1 MLQSFKLALKSIW
14 SNKVRSALTMF
25 GIIIGVSSVIIL
37 VSLMNGYLNSQ
48 ISQWGDL
55 GANNINVSVI
65 NQPSRSVTMDE
76 MYAYLDEHKDLFAGM
91 SPTVTPGGGTLKVG
105 SKKLENTGL
114 TGVSESYADLVDKK
128 IAKGR
133 FLSYADVASK
143 QEVCVLGA
151 YTAQRLFGSGGA
163 ALGEKVSFAGVNLT
177 VVGVLEQKSKGK
189 MEESG
194 TDDVLLLPYSTAL
207 KMAHTAQP
215 SAYLFASKSTD
226 KAAVLSA
233 KKSLQEYLYSVFRNK
248 KNYNL
253 MAMAEMLDQINRMMA
268 QMSVLIGGIAGISL
282 FVAGVGVMN
291 IMLVTVTE
299 RTREIGVRKALGATR
314 NAIRIQFVVEA
325 MIVGLLGGIIGVI
338 LGGAIGM
345 IGSAMMGAFVYPPIS
360 GVLIALFFSLGIG
373 LFFGYYPA
381 NKAAK
386 LNPIDAL
393 RYE

>member
-1 MLQSFKLALKSIW
+1 
-14 SNKVRSALTMF
+14 
-25 GIIIGVSSVIIL
+25 
-37 VSLMNGYLNSQ
+37 
-48 ISQWGDL
+48 
-55 GANNINVSVI
+55 
-65 NQPSRSVTMDE
+65 MDE

-233 KKSLQEYLYSVFRNK
+233 KKSLQEYLYSVFR
-248 KNYNL
+248 
-253 MAMAEMLDQINRMMA
+253 RCR
-268 QMSVLIGGIAGISL
+268 
-282 FVAGVGVMN
+282 F
-291 IMLVTVTE
+291 
-299 RTREIGVRKALGATR
+299 
-314 NAIRIQFVVEA
+314 
-325 MIVGLLGGIIGVI
+325 
-338 LGGAIGM
+338 
-345 IGSAMMGAFVYPPIS
+345 
-360 GVLIALFFSLGIG
+360 
-373 LFFGYYPA
+373 
-381 NKAAK
+381 
-386 LNPIDAL
+386 
-393 RYE
+393 

>member
-76 MYAYLDEHKDLFAGM
+76 MYAYLNEHKDLFAGM

-291 IMLVTVTE
+291 IMLVSVTE
-299 RTREIGVRKALGATR
+299 RPRVILQ
-314 NAIRIQFVVEA
+314 QFVLEA
-325 MIVGLLGGIIGVI
+325 ITTSVLGGLIGIGIGSGI
-338 LGGAIGM
+338 LNIVTMFVGYSVAATPNAVFISFTVSVAIG
-345 IGSAMMGAFVYPPIS
+345 
-360 GVLIALFFSLGIG
+360 LI
-373 LFFGYYPA
+373 FGYMPA
-381 NKAAK
+381 KRAAS

-393 RYE
+393 RSE